1 MNVNVKYGESL
12 TLADL
17 VAGDVFMIEGDE
29 YRDVYMMTDNDF
41 IDWNMVDD
49 DELVVIE
56 LDNGHLYVYSK
67 NLTVRKANVAEVNV
81 EM

>member
-1 MNVNVKYGESL
+1 MNVNVKKTG
-12 TLADL
+12 TLKLGDL
-17 VAGDVFMIEGDE
+17 NAGDVFMIDGDE
-29 YRDVYMMTDNDF
+29 YEDVYMMTDNDF
-41 IDWNMVDD
+41 IDWNRVDD

-67 NLTVRKANVAEVNV
+67 SLYVRKANVAEVNV

>member
-1 MNVNVKYGESL
+1 MNVNVKKTGALKLS
-12 TLADL
+12 DL

-29 YRDVYMMTDNDF
+29 HEDVYMMTDNDF
-41 IDWNMVDD
+41 IDWNIVDD
-49 DELVVIE
+49 DDLVVIE

>member
-1 MNVNVKYGESL
+1 MNVNVKKTGALKLS
-12 TLADL
+12 DL

-29 YRDVYMMTDNDF
+29 YNDVYMMTDNDF
-41 IDWNMVDD
+41 IDWNMVND

-67 NLTVRKANVAEVNV
+67 NLDVKKANVAEVNV

>member
-1 MNVNVKYGESL
+1 MNVNVKKTDELKLS
-12 TLADL
+12 DL

-29 YRDVYMMTDNDF
+29 YNDVYMMTDNDF

-56 LDNGHLYVYSK
+56 LDNGHLYVYNK

>member
-1 MNVNVKYGESL
+1 MKVNVKHEDALKLS
-12 TLADL
+12 DL
-17 VAGDVFMIEGDE
+17 NFGDVFIVDGDE
-29 YRDVYMMTDNDF
+29 YEDVYMMTDNYY
-41 IDWNMVDD
+41 IDSNKVGE

-56 LDNGHLYVYSK
+56 LDNGHLYAYSK